1 MSLTRDV
8 GKEQN
13 PTRRIA
19 LLALAVA
26 PLAACSTSESTEYGA
41 LGDAI
46 KVELGL
52 MPPPSITLQEAAG
65 VPYSTLGFRLGDGGQ
80 TMLVLASANGDSLIW
95 TASNRVSFLTKG
107 GRITRSA
114 GFKWNL
120 SDEQFLEPDPVAVGL
135 QKSIP
140 AQPVQRM
147 VDFHDISRFGVSII
161 GRFKGFTADEV
172 TILGQPLK
180 TIAVTE
186 ACKCDSFDW
195 EFENAFWADPGTGF
209 IWKSIQNIHP
219 NLDPITVEILRPPA

>member
-1 MSLTRDV
+1 MSLTRNLS
-8 GKEQN
+8 KEPD

-26 PLAACSTSESTEYGA
+26 PLAACSSSDSTEYGA
-41 LGDAI
+41 LGNAI

-65 VPYSTLGFRLGDGGQ
+65 IPYSTLGFRIGNGGQ

-107 GRITRSA
+107 GRIKRSA

-140 AQPVQRM
+140 AQPIQR
-147 VDFHDISRFGVSII
+147 VADFHDISRFGVPIA
-161 GRFKGFTADEV
+161 GTFKGFATDEV

-186 ACKCDSFDW
+186 ICKCDSIDW
-195 EFENAFWADPGTGF
+195 NFENTFWADPDTGF